1 LAQTVRRQPQATIG
15 ADNPDFQGGMA
26 ARTCGITHEHSE
38 GAGGTPTG
46 QHMTTTLEQLN
57 AAETSAFIA
66 ALHGIYEH
74 SPWIP
79 ERAALQ
85 RPFRNLTAFK
95 LALHKVVTDASRAE
109 QLGLI
114 RAHPELAG
122 RAAIAGELTAEST
135 GEQAK
140 AGLNL
145 CSPEEFARLQQL
157 NADYNAKFGFPFI
170 LAVKGPTGAG
180 LTRQQIIATF
190 ARRLRNQPEDELR
203 EALRQIGRI
212 AEMRINDLLGY
223 RPVMGATVMQ
233 WAEEIGALSEDEGA
247 LTCTYLTET
256 HQRTAEQIAQWMR
269 EAGMHVHIDAVG
281 NVVGRYLSTDPQ
293 ARTLLT
299 GSHYDTV
306 RNGGKYDGREGILLP
321 IAVVKHLHERGE
333 TLPFH
338 FEVIGFSEEEG
349 VRFKST
355 FLGSNAVTGH
365 FDMKLLDLQDKDG
378 ISMREVITQAG
389 HDVAAIPQI
398 ARDPADI
405 LGYVEVHIE
414 QGPVLLNR
422 DLPVG
427 IVTSIAGSSRYLVE
441 LKGVASHAGTTP
453 MDMRKDA
460 AAAAAE
466 IILYVEQRCSQDQ
479 HAALVGTV
487 GQLQVPRGSTNVI
500 PGGCQLSLD
509 IRAAV
514 DEVRMAAVKDV
525 LGKIEEICGRRSI
538 DFKLE
543 ETLSAPAAP
552 CAPWLM
558 DQLRAATERA
568 GVTPFELASG
578 AGHDAMA
585 IAKLT
590 DVCMLF
596 TRCGNGGIS
605 HNPLETMTADDAEVS
620 GQILLDFLRSFEVKR

>member
-1 LAQTVRRQPQATIG
+1 
-15 ADNPDFQGGMA
+15 M
-26 ARTCGITHEHSE
+26 
-38 GAGGTPTG
+38 
-46 QHMTTTLEQLN
+46 TTLEQLN
-57 AAETSAFIA
+57 SSAAQDVPAFVKT
-66 ALHGIYEH
+66 LHGIYEH

-79 ERAALQ
+79 ERAARLGPFANITALKQALQ
-85 RPFRNLTAFK
+85 G
-95 LALHKVVTDASRAE
+95 VVTSAERAE

-122 RAAIAGELTAEST
+122 KAAIAGELTAEST

-145 CSPEEFARLQQL
+145 CTPEEFATLQKL
-157 NADYNAKFGFPFI
+157 NGDYNAKFGFPFI
-170 LAVKGPTGAG
+170 LAVKGATGKG

-190 ARRLRNQPEDELR
+190 TRRLRNQPEDELR

-223 RPVMGATVMQ
+223 TPAIGAAIME
-233 WAEEIGALSEDEGA
+233 WAEEIGAWSEDEGA
-247 LTCTYLTET
+247 LTCTYMSDA
-256 HQRTAEQIAQWMR
+256 HRRTADQIAHWMR
-269 EAGMHVHIDAVG
+269 EAGMHAHIDAVG

-293 ARTLLT
+293 AKTLMT

-321 IAVVKHLHERGE
+321 IAIVKHLHEKGE

-338 FEVIGFSEEEG
+338 FEIIAFSEEEG

-355 FLGSNAVTGH
+355 FLGSKAIIGQ
-365 FDMKLLDLQDKDG
+365 FDLKLLDLTDRDG
-378 ISMREVITQAG
+378 ISMRDVLTQAG
-389 HDVAAIPQI
+389 HDVTAIPKI
-398 ARDPADI
+398 ARDPSDL

-427 IVTSIAGSSRYLVE
+427 IVTSIAGSSRHLVH

-453 MDMRKDA
+453 MNMRKDA
-460 AAAAAE
+460 AATAAE

-479 HAALVGTV
+479 HASLVGTV
-487 GQLQVPRGSTNVI
+487 GQLQVPNGSTNVI
-500 PGGCQLSLD
+500 PGACTLSLD
-509 IRAAV
+509 IRAAR
-514 DEVRMAAVKDV
+514 DDVRDAAVADV
-525 LGKIEEICGRRSI
+525 IKKIEEICQRRSV
-538 DFKLE
+538 DVTLE
-543 ETLSAPAAP
+543 KTVAAPAAP
-552 CAPWLM
+552 CANWLM
-558 DQLRAATERA
+558 HQLAAATERA
-568 GVTPFELASG
+568 GVKPFELASG
-578 AGHDAMA
+578 AGHDAMT
-585 IAKLT
+585 IARMT
-590 DVCMLF
+590 DVAMLF

-620 GQILLDFLRSFEVKR
+620 AQILLDFLRNFKAKV

>member
-15 ADNPDFQGGMA
+15 ADNPDFQDGMA

>member
-1 LAQTVRRQPQATIG
+1 
-15 ADNPDFQGGMA
+15 M
-26 ARTCGITHEHSE
+26 
-38 GAGGTPTG
+38 
-46 QHMTTTLEQLN
+46 TTLEQLN
-57 AAETSAFIA
+57 GSAARDVPAFVKT
-66 ALHGIYEH
+66 LHGIYEH

-79 ERAALQ
+79 ERAAALGPFATITALKQSLQ
-85 RPFRNLTAFK
+85 G
-95 LALHKVVTDASRAE
+95 VVTAADRTE

-122 RAAIAGELTAEST
+122 KAAIAGELTAEST

-145 CSPEEFARLQQL
+145 CTPEEFATLQKL

-170 LAVKGPTGAG
+170 LAVKGATGKG

-190 ARRLRNQPEDELR
+190 TRRLRNQPEDELR

-223 RPVMGATVMQ
+223 TPAIGATIME
-233 WAEEIGALSEDEGA
+233 WAEEIGAWSEDEGA
-247 LTCTYLTET
+247 LTCTYMTDA
-256 HQRTAEQIAQWMR
+256 HRRTADQIAHWMR
-269 EAGMHVHIDAVG
+269 EAGMHAHIDAVG

-293 ARTLLT
+293 AKTLMT

-321 IAVVKHLHERGE
+321 IAIVKHLHEKGE

-338 FEVIGFSEEEG
+338 FEIIGFSEEEG

-355 FLGSNAVTGH
+355 FLGSNAIIGQ
-365 FDMKLLDLQDKDG
+365 FDLNLLNLTDRDG
-378 ISMREVITQAG
+378 VSMRDVLTQAG
-389 HDVAAIPQI
+389 HDVTAIPRI
-398 ARDPADI
+398 ARDPSDL

-427 IVTSIAGSSRYLVE
+427 IVTSIAGSSRYLVN

-453 MDMRKDA
+453 MSMRKDA

-466 IILYVEQRCSQDQ
+466 IILYVEQRCGQDQ
-479 HAALVGTV
+479 HASLVGTV
-487 GQLQVPRGSTNVI
+487 GQLQVPNGSTNVI
-500 PGGCQLSLD
+500 PGACVLSLD
-509 IRAAV
+509 IRAAA
-514 DEVRMAAVKDV
+514 DDIRDAAVADV
-525 LGKIEEICGRRSI
+525 LKKIEEICQRRSVDVTI
-538 DFKLE
+538 EK
-543 ETLSAPAAP
+543 TVSAPAAP
-552 CAPWLM
+552 CAHWLM
-558 DQLRAATERA
+558 NQLAAATERA
-568 GVTPFELASG
+568 GVKPFELASG
-578 AGHDAMA
+578 AGHDAMT
-585 IAKLT
+585 IAKMT
-590 DVCMLF
+590 DVAMLF

-620 GQILLDFLRSFEVKR
+620 AQILLDFLRNFKAKV

>member
-1 LAQTVRRQPQATIG
+1 
-15 ADNPDFQGGMA
+15 M
-26 ARTCGITHEHSE
+26 
-38 GAGGTPTG
+38 
-46 QHMTTTLEQLN
+46 TTLEQLN
-57 AAETSAFIA
+57 DSAARDVAAFVNT
-66 ALHGIYEH
+66 LHGIYEH

-79 ERAALQ
+79 ERAAKLGPFANITALKQALQ
-85 RPFRNLTAFK
+85 G
-95 LALHKVVTDASRAE
+95 VVTGAERAE

-122 RAAIAGELTAEST
+122 KAAIAGELTAEST

-145 CSPEEFARLQQL
+145 CTPEEFATLQKL

-170 LAVKGPTGAG
+170 LAVKGATGKG
-180 LTRQQIIATF
+180 LTRQQIITTF
-190 ARRLRNQPEDELR
+190 TRRLRNQPEDELR

-223 RPVMGATVMQ
+223 TPAIGATIME
-233 WAEEIGALSEDEGA
+233 WAEEIGAWSEDDGA
-247 LTCTYLTET
+247 LTCTYMTDA
-256 HQRTAEQIAQWMR
+256 HRRTADQIAHWMR
-269 EAGMHVHIDAVG
+269 EAGMHAHIDAVG

-293 ARTLLT
+293 AKTLMT

-321 IAVVKHLHERGE
+321 IAIVKHLHEKGE

-338 FEVIGFSEEEG
+338 FEIIGFSEEEG

-355 FLGSNAVTGH
+355 FLGSNAIIGQ
-365 FDMKLLDLQDKDG
+365 FDLNLLNLTDRDG
-378 ISMREVITQAG
+378 VSMREVLTQAG
-389 HDVAAIPQI
+389 HDVTAIPKI
-398 ARDPADI
+398 ARDPSDL

-427 IVTSIAGSSRYLVE
+427 IVTSIAGSSRYLVN

-453 MDMRKDA
+453 MNMRKDA

-466 IILYVEQRCSQDQ
+466 IILYVEQRCGEDQ
-479 HAALVGTV
+479 HASLVGTV
-487 GQLQVPRGSTNVI
+487 GQLQVPNGSTNVI
-500 PGGCQLSLD
+500 PGACVLSLD
-509 IRAAV
+509 IRAAA
-514 DEVRMAAVKDV
+514 DDVRDAAVADV
-525 LGKIEEICGRRSI
+525 LKKIEEITQRRSVDVSI
-538 DFKLE
+538 EK
-543 ETLSAPAAP
+543 TVSAPAAP
-552 CAPWLM
+552 CANWLM
-558 DQLRAATERA
+558 HQLAAATERA
-568 GVTPFELASG
+568 GVKPFELASG
-578 AGHDAMA
+578 AGHDAMT
-585 IAKLT
+585 IAKMT
-590 DVCMLF
+590 DVAMLF

-620 GQILLDFLRSFEVKR
+620 AQILLDFLRNFKAKV